1 MIIICL
7 LLLFLINYL
16 IIKTVLLLRGVKRVM
31 NELQSIFVYQ
41 FVMHD
46 IIHVGSLEQK
56 FEDKIEFR
64 SESS

>member
-1 MIIICL
+1 M
-7 LLLFLINYL
+7 
-16 IIKTVLLLRGVKRVM
+16 K
-31 NELQSIFVYQ
+31 ELQSIFVYQ

-46 IIHVGSLEQK
+46 IIHVGGLKQK